1 MTVMA
6 LLASCQPSEAEKA
19 QLLMTQIEQLR
30 KEKKYK
36 EVLDSIRSLRA
47 KYPQAVEARRRA
59 LTIWQDASLK
69 LTQADI
75 ATTDSALQSVL
86 AEIRQK
92 ASPIIPT
99 RLRIR
104 RDSLQI
110 RYDALCA
117 TARTIYKKQKE

>member
-1 MTVMA
+1 MA
-6 LLASCQPSEAEKA
+6 AMAILVSCQPSEAEKA

-75 ATTDSALQSVL
+75 AKTDSALQSVL

-117 TARTIYKKQKE
+117 TVRTIYKKQKE